1 MTDSSHECAVAVF
14 LADKP
19 DFWDW
24 LQFGIDLGWVSDGV
38 CVTHDGLPSTE
49 DEDDAWEQGYDP
61 CQPAIRVWT
70 DNI

>member
-1 MTDSSHECAVAVF
+1 MTDASHECTVAVF

-24 LQFGIDLGWVSDGV
+24 LQFGIDLGWVSDGL
-38 CVTHDGLPSTE
+38 CATHDGLAWTE
-49 DEDDAWEQGYDP
+49 EEEDAWEQGYDP

-70 DNI
+70 ENI